1 MADVVGAGATK
12 LVARGYGWT
21 HAGRRAPALA
31 DIDLVVSPGE
41 KVLLCGDSGSGKST
55 LLAAIAGVLGGD
67 DEGTRVG
74 EILLEDAS
82 GRVEAPGHT
91 IPVGLVLQDP
101 DSQVIAARVGDD
113 VAFGCENL
121 AYPRSE
127 IWRRVAAALDMVGLD
142 VDLSFPT
149 ERLSGG
155 QKQRLALAGVIAMG
169 AGMVLLDEPT
179 ANLDP
184 EGAREVI
191 EAVTTMVERT
201 GATLIVVEHQHSAW
215 KGVLDRA
222 IELKDGRIVA
232 DGPVEAVV
240 ASRTISGL
248 PRAREIGGASSSS
261 TGGVPGLV
269 VPELDVLGL
278 GVPEAAASE
287 TPVPNVAGP
296 ESAALWS
303 TDLVTRFGPPRSYVL
318 PRGMSTVIT
327 GPNGAGKTTWLM
339 TVAGLL
345 PAVSGE
351 IGVAEYVRRGLKG
364 SPLTWKSRELAD
376 RIGFVFQNPEHQF
389 VARTVAEELRVAP
402 RVMHREVPEARIA
415 ELVESLRLGHLLKA
429 NPFTLSGGE
438 KRRLSVATALV
449 TAPEVLL
456 LDEPTFG
463 QDPHTFTELVWLLR
477 RMADEG
483 TTIASVTHDPLF
495 ISALGDHRVEVSRG

>member
-1 MADVVGAGATK
+1 MADVGSAGATK
-12 LVARGYGWT
+12 LVARGFGWT

-31 DIDLVVSPGE
+31 DIDVVVSPGE

-82 GRVEAPGHT
+82 GHVEPPGRT

-127 IWRRVAAALDMVGLD
+127 IWQRVSAALDMVGLD

-240 ASRTISGL
+240 ASRSISGL
-248 PRAREIGGASSSS
+248 PRAREIGGTSSSS
-261 TGGVPGLV
+261 TGGVLGSGVPEVV
-269 VPELDVLGL
+269 VPE
-278 GVPEAAASE
+278 A
-287 TPVPNVAGP
+287 
-296 ESAALWS
+296 AALWS
-303 TDLVTRFGPPRSYVL
+303 TDLVTRFGPPRSYAL

-345 PAVSGE
+345 PAVAGE

-364 SPLTWKSRELAD
+364 SPLTWKSRDLAD

-415 ELVESLRLGHLLKA
+415 ELVESLRLGHVLNA

>member
-1 MADVVGAGATK
+1 MSDVGSAGATK

-74 EILLEDAS
+74 EILLEDSS
-82 GRVEAPGHT
+82 GHVEPPGRT

-127 IWRRVAAALDMVGLD
+127 IWQRVSAALSMVGPS

-184 EGAREVI
+184 QGAREVI

-232 DGPVEAVV
+232 DGSLETVV
-240 ASRTISGL
+240 ASRSISGL
-248 PRAREIGGASSSS
+248 PRARGIDGASSSS
-261 TGGVPGLV
+261 AGVVPGSAV
-269 VPELDVLGL
+269 LDS
-278 GVPEAAASE
+278 AASGSD
-287 TPVPNVAGP
+287 VAHVSGP
-296 ESAALWS
+296 ETAALWS
-303 TDLVTRFGPPRSYVL
+303 TDLVTRFGPPRSYAL

-415 ELVESLRLGHLLKA
+415 ELVESLRLGHLLNA

>member
-1 MADVVGAGATK
+1 MADLGSTGATK

-67 DEGTRVG
+67 DEGTREG
-74 EILLEDAS
+74 EILLEDATGHVEPP
-82 GRVEAPGHT
+82 GRT

-121 AYPRSE
+121 AFPRSE
-127 IWRRVAAALDMVGLD
+127 IWRRVSEALSMVGPS

-149 ERLSGG
+149 EQLSGG

-191 EAVTTMVERT
+191 EAVSTMVERT

-232 DGPVEAVV
+232 DGPVETVV
-240 ASRTISGL
+240 ASRSISGL
-248 PRAREIGGASSSS
+248 PRARGIDGPAS
-261 TGGVPGLV
+261 GRVGV
-269 VPELDVLGL
+269 
-278 GVPEAAASE
+278 VPEAAESE
-287 TPVPNVAGP
+287 P
-296 ESAALWS
+296 AALWS
-303 TDLVTRFGPPRSYVL
+303 TDLVTRFGPPRSYAL
-318 PRGMSTVIT
+318 PRGKSTVIT

-345 PAVSGE
+345 PAKSGE

-364 SPLTWKSRELAD
+364 SPLTWKSRDLAD

-402 RVMHREVPEARIA
+402 RVMRREVPEKRIA
-415 ELVESLRLGHLLKA
+415 ELVEALRLGHVLNA

>member
-1 MADVVGAGATK
+1 MADVGSAGATK
-12 LVARGYGWT
+12 LVARGFGWT

-82 GRVEAPGHT
+82 AHVEPPGHT

-127 IWRRVAAALDMVGLD
+127 IWQRVSAALSMVGPS

-149 ERLSGG
+149 EQLSGG

-191 EAVTTMVERT
+191 EAVSTMVERT

-232 DGPVEAVV
+232 DGPLETVV
-240 ASRTISGL
+240 ASRSISGL
-248 PRAREIGGASSSS
+248 PRARRIDGASSSS
-261 TGGVPGLV
+261 VEVVPGSE
-269 VPELDVLGL
+269 VPEFV
-278 GVPEAAASE
+278 VPEAAAPESDVSHVSVSE
-287 TPVPNVAGP
+287 T
-296 ESAALWS
+296 AALWS
-303 TDLVTRFGPPRSYVL
+303 TDLVTRFGPPRSYAL

-402 RVMHREVPEARIA
+402 RVMHREVPEKRIA
-415 ELVESLRLGHLLKA
+415 ELVEALRLEHLLNA

>member
-1 MADVVGAGATK
+1 M
-12 LVARGYGWT
+12 
-21 HAGRRAPALA
+21 
-31 DIDLVVSPGE
+31 
-41 KVLLCGDSGSGKST
+41 
-55 LLAAIAGVLGGD
+55 
-67 DEGTRVG
+67 
-74 EILLEDAS
+74 
-82 GRVEAPGHT
+82 
-91 IPVGLVLQDP
+91 
-101 DSQVIAARVGDD
+101 
-113 VAFGCENL
+113 
-121 AYPRSE
+121 
-127 IWRRVAAALDMVGLD
+127 
-142 VDLSFPT
+142 
-149 ERLSGG
+149 
-155 QKQRLALAGVIAMG
+155 
-169 AGMVLLDEPT
+169 
-179 ANLDP
+179 
-184 EGAREVI
+184 
-191 EAVTTMVERT
+191 
-201 GATLIVVEHQHSAW
+201 
-215 KGVLDRA
+215 
-222 IELKDGRIVA
+222 
-232 DGPVEAVV
+232 
-240 ASRTISGL
+240 
-248 PRAREIGGASSSS
+248 
-261 TGGVPGLV
+261 
-269 VPELDVLGL
+269 
-278 GVPEAAASE
+278 
-287 TPVPNVAGP
+287 P

-303 TDLVTRFGPPRSYVL
+303 TDLVTRFGPPRSYAL
-318 PRGMSTVIT
+318 PRGKSTVIT

-402 RVMHREVPEARIA
+402 RVMRREVPEKRIDQ
-415 ELVESLRLGHLLKA
+415 LVESLRLGHVLNA

>member
-1 MADVVGAGATK
+1 MADVGSVEGVSAGATK

-31 DIDLVVSPGE
+31 DIDLVISPGE

-82 GRVEAPGHT
+82 GHVEPPGHT

-121 AYPRSE
+121 AYPREE
-127 IWRRVAAALDMVGLD
+127 IWQRVTAALSMVGPY

-191 EAVTTMVERT
+191 EAVSTMVERT
-201 GATLIVVEHQHSAW
+201 GATLIVVEHQHAAW

-240 ASRTISGL
+240 ASRSISGL
-248 PRAREIGGASSSS
+248 PRAREDRATSPSSA
-261 TGGVPGLV
+261 GVVPDLAVPG
-269 VPELDVLGL
+269 
-278 GVPEAAASE
+278 
-287 TPVPNVAGP
+287 
-296 ESAALWS
+296 SAALWS
-303 TDLVTRFGPPRSYVL
+303 TDLVTRFGPPRSYAL

-345 PAVSGE
+345 AAVAGE

-415 ELVESLRLGHLLKA
+415 ELVEALRLGHLLNA

>member
-1 MADVVGAGATK
+1 MADLGSTGATK

-82 GRVEAPGHT
+82 GHVEPPGRT

-121 AYPRSE
+121 AFPRSE
-127 IWRRVAAALDMVGLD
+127 IWRRVSAALSMVGPA

-149 ERLSGG
+149 EQLSGG

-191 EAVTTMVERT
+191 EAVSTMVERT

-232 DGPVEAVV
+232 DGPVETVV
-240 ASRTISGL
+240 ASRSISGL
-248 PRAREIGGASSSS
+248 PRARGIDGAASGSV
-261 TGGVPGLV
+261 GV
-269 VPELDVLGL
+269 
-278 GVPEAAASE
+278 VPEAAES
-287 TPVPNVAGP
+287 

-303 TDLVTRFGPPRSYVL
+303 TNLVTRFGPPRSYAL

-345 PAVSGE
+345 PAKSGE

-402 RVMHREVPEARIA
+402 RVMRREVPEKRIDQ
-415 ELVESLRLGHLLKA
+415 LVESLRLGHVLNA

>member
-1 MADVVGAGATK
+1 MADVGSVEDMSAGATK

-31 DIDLVVSPGE
+31 DIDLVISPGE

-82 GRVEAPGHT
+82 GHIEPPGRT

-127 IWRRVAAALDMVGLD
+127 IWQRVTAALSMVGPA

-191 EAVTTMVERT
+191 EAVSTMVERT
-201 GATLIVVEHQHSAW
+201 GATLIVVEHQHTAW

-240 ASRTISGL
+240 ASRSISGL
-248 PRAREIGGASSSS
+248 PRARDAGGTSPSS
-261 TGGVPGLV
+261 TGR
-269 VPELDVLGL
+269 
-278 GVPEAAASE
+278 A
-287 TPVPNVAGP
+287 P

-303 TDLVTRFGPPRSYVL
+303 TDLVTRFGPPRSYAL

-402 RVMHREVPEARIA
+402 RVMHRAVPEARIA
-415 ELVESLRLGHLLKA
+415 ELVESLRLGHLLNA

-495 ISALGDHRVEVSRG
+495 LSALGDHRVEVSRG

>member
-1 MADVVGAGATK
+1 MADLGSTGATK

-82 GRVEAPGHT
+82 GHVEPPGRT

-127 IWRRVAAALDMVGLD
+127 IWRRVSAALSMVGPS

-149 ERLSGG
+149 EQLSGG

-191 EAVTTMVERT
+191 EAVSTMVERT
-201 GATLIVVEHQHSAW
+201 GATLIVVEHQHAAW
-215 KGVLDRA
+215 EGVLDRA

-232 DGPVEAVV
+232 DGPVDSVV
-240 ASRTISGL
+240 AQRSVIGL
-248 PRAREIGGASSSS
+248 PQARGDGETSSSS
-261 TGGVPGLV
+261 AGGV
-269 VPELDVLGL
+269 
-278 GVPEAAASE
+278 
-287 TPVPNVAGP
+287 P

-303 TDLVTRFGPPRSYVL
+303 TNLVTRFGPPRSYAL

-345 PAVSGE
+345 PAKSGE

-402 RVMHREVPEARIA
+402 RVMRREVPEKRIDQ
-415 ELVESLRLGHLLKA
+415 LVESLRLGHVLNA

>member
-1 MADVVGAGATK
+1 MADVGSAGATK

-82 GRVEAPGHT
+82 GHVEPPGRT

-127 IWRRVAAALDMVGLD
+127 IWQRVSAALSMVGPS

-149 ERLSGG
+149 EQLSGG

-201 GATLIVVEHQHSAW
+201 GATLIVVEHQHAAW

-232 DGPVEAVV
+232 DGPLDTVV
-240 ASRTISGL
+240 ASRSISGL
-248 PRAREIGGASSSS
+248 PRAREIGGTSPSN
-261 TGGVPGLV
+261 TGA
-269 VPELDVLGL
+269 VPE
-278 GVPEAAASE
+278 
-287 TPVPNVAGP
+287 T
-296 ESAALWS
+296 AALWS
-303 TDLVTRFGPPRSYVL
+303 TDLVTRFGPPRSYAL

-345 PAVSGE
+345 PAKSGE

-415 ELVESLRLGHLLKA
+415 ELVESLRLGHLLNA

-449 TAPEVLL
+449 SAPEVLL

>member
-1 MADVVGAGATK
+1 MADVGSAGATK

-82 GRVEAPGHT
+82 GHVEPPGRT

-127 IWRRVAAALDMVGLD
+127 IWQRVSAALSMVGPS

-149 ERLSGG
+149 EQLSGG

-201 GATLIVVEHQHSAW
+201 GATLIVVEHQHAAW

-232 DGPVEAVV
+232 DGPLDTVV
-240 ASRTISGL
+240 ASRSISGL
-248 PRAREIGGASSSS
+248 PRAREIGGTSPSN
-261 TGGVPGLV
+261 TGA
-269 VPELDVLGL
+269 VPE
-278 GVPEAAASE
+278 
-287 TPVPNVAGP
+287 T
-296 ESAALWS
+296 AALWS
-303 TDLVTRFGPPRSYVL
+303 TDLVTRFGPPRSYAL

-415 ELVESLRLGHLLKA
+415 ELVESLRLGHLLNA

>member
-1 MADVVGAGATK
+1 MADVGSAGATK

-31 DIDLVVSPGE
+31 DIDLVISPGE

-82 GRVEAPGHT
+82 GHVEPPGRT

-127 IWRRVAAALDMVGLD
+127 IWQRVSAALSMVGPS

-149 ERLSGG
+149 EQLSGG

-191 EAVTTMVERT
+191 DAVSTMVERT
-201 GATLIVVEHQHSAW
+201 GATLIVVEHQHAAW
-215 KGVLDRA
+215 EGVLDRA

-232 DGPVEAVV
+232 DGPVESVV
-240 ASRTISGL
+240 ASRSISGL
-248 PRAREIGGASSSS
+248 PRARGNDGASSSS
-261 TGGVPGLV
+261 AGVVPGSAV
-269 VPELDVLGL
+269 LD
-278 GVPEAAASE
+278 
-287 TPVPNVAGP
+287 
-296 ESAALWS
+296 SAALWS

-351 IGVAEYVRRGLKG
+351 IGVAEYVRRGLTG

-415 ELVESLRLGHLLKA
+415 ELVDSLRLGHLLNA

-449 TAPEVLL
+449 SAPEVLL

>member
-1 MADVVGAGATK
+1 MADLGSTGATK

-82 GRVEAPGHT
+82 GHVEPPGRT

-121 AYPRSE
+121 AFPRAE
-127 IWRRVAAALDMVGLD
+127 IWRRVSAALSMVGPA

-149 ERLSGG
+149 EQLSGG

-191 EAVTTMVERT
+191 EAVSTMVERT
-201 GATLIVVEHQHSAW
+201 GATLIVVEHQHAAW

-232 DGPVEAVV
+232 DGPVETVV
-240 ASRTISGL
+240 ASRSISGL
-248 PRAREIGGASSSS
+248 PRARGIDGAASGSV
-261 TGGVPGLV
+261 GV
-269 VPELDVLGL
+269 
-278 GVPEAAASE
+278 VPEAAES
-287 TPVPNVAGP
+287 

-303 TDLVTRFGPPRSYVL
+303 TNLVTRFGPPRSYAL

-345 PAVSGE
+345 PAKSGE

-402 RVMHREVPEARIA
+402 RVMRREVPEKRIDQ
-415 ELVESLRLGHLLKA
+415 LVELLRLGHVLNA

>member
-1 MADVVGAGATK
+1 MSEVSAAGATK
-12 LVARGYGWT
+12 VSARGYGWT
-21 HAGRRAPALA
+21 HAGRREAALA
-31 DIDLVVSPGE
+31 EIDFVVEPGE

-74 EILLEDAS
+74 SILLEDAHGTVEQP
-82 GRVEAPGHT
+82 GRT

-121 AYPRSE
+121 AYPREE
-127 IWRRVAAALDMVGLD
+127 IWQRVTAALEMVGPY
-142 VDLSFPT
+142 VDLDFPT

-169 AGMVLLDEPT
+169 AGVVLLDEPT

-184 EGAREVI
+184 EGACDVI
-191 EAVTTMVERT
+191 EAVSTMVERT
-201 GATLIVVEHQHSAW
+201 GATLIVVEHQHAAW

-232 DGPVEAVV
+232 DGPLASVV
-240 ASRTISGL
+240 ANRTEADL
-248 PRAREIGGASSSS
+248 
-261 TGGVPGLV
+261 
-269 VPELDVLGL
+269 
-278 GVPEAAASE
+278 PEARDVAKHSE
-287 TPVPNVAGP
+287 P
-296 ESAALWS
+296 ALWS
-303 TDLVTRFGPPRSYVL
+303 TDLVTRFGPPRSFEL
-318 PRGMSTVIT
+318 PRGASTVLT
-327 GPNGAGKTTWLM
+327 GPNGAGKTTWMM

-345 PAVSGE
+345 PAESGE
-351 IGVAEYVRRGLKG
+351 IGVADFVRRGLKG
-364 SPLTWKSRELAD
+364 SPLEWKSRELAD

-389 VARTVAEELRVAP
+389 VARTVAEELRVGP
-402 RVMHREVPEARIA
+402 KVMRREVPEAHIA
-415 ELVESLRLGHLLKA
+415 ELVDVLRLGHLLNA

-449 TAPEVLL
+449 SAPEVLL

-463 QDPHTFTELVWLLR
+463 QDPHTFSELVWLLR

-495 ISALGDHRVEVSRG
+495 ISALGDHRVEVTRG

>member
-1 MADVVGAGATK
+1 MADVRSAGATK

-82 GRVEAPGHT
+82 GRVEPPGRT

-121 AYPRSE
+121 AYPRPS
-127 IWRRVAAALDMVGLD
+127 IWQRVTAALSMVGP
-142 VDLSFPT
+142 VEDLSYPT

-191 EAVTTMVERT
+191 EAVSTMVERT

-232 DGPVEAVV
+232 DGPLDTVV
-240 ASRTISGL
+240 ASRSISGL
-248 PRAREIGGASSSS
+248 PRAREIGGAAPSS
-261 TGGVPGLV
+261 TGGVLGSV
-269 VPELDVLGL
+269 VPELDV
-278 GVPEAAASE
+278 PEAGASDVS
-287 TPVPNVAGP
+287 VPNVAGP

-415 ELVESLRLGHLLKA
+415 ELVESLRLGDLLKA

>member
-1 MADVVGAGATK
+1 MADVGSAGATK

-82 GRVEAPGHT
+82 GHVEPPGRT

-127 IWRRVAAALDMVGLD
+127 IWQRVSAALSMVGPS

-149 ERLSGG
+149 EQLSGG

-201 GATLIVVEHQHSAW
+201 GATLIVVEHQHAAW

-222 IELKDGRIVA
+222 IELKDGRMVA
-232 DGPVEAVV
+232 DGPLESVV
-240 ASRTISGL
+240 ASRSISGL
-248 PRAREIGGASSSS
+248 PRAREIGGTSPGN
-261 TGGVPGLV
+261 TGA
-269 VPELDVLGL
+269 VPE
-278 GVPEAAASE
+278 
-287 TPVPNVAGP
+287 T
-296 ESAALWS
+296 AALWS
-303 TDLVTRFGPPRSYVL
+303 TDLVTRFGPPRSYAL

-415 ELVESLRLGHLLKA
+415 KLVDSLRLGHLLNA

-449 TAPEVLL
+449 SAPEVLL

>member
-1 MADVVGAGATK
+1 MADVGSAGATK

-82 GRVEAPGHT
+82 GHVEPPGRT

-101 DSQVIAARVGDD
+101 DSQVIAARVGDN

-127 IWRRVAAALDMVGLD
+127 IWQRVSAALSMVGPS

-149 ERLSGG
+149 EQLSGG

-201 GATLIVVEHQHSAW
+201 GATLIVVEHQHAAW

-232 DGPVEAVV
+232 DGPLESVV
-240 ASRTISGL
+240 ASRSISGL
-248 PRAREIGGASSSS
+248 PRAREIGGTSPSN
-261 TGGVPGLV
+261 TGA
-269 VPELDVLGL
+269 VPEK
-278 GVPEAAASE
+278 
-287 TPVPNVAGP
+287 
-296 ESAALWS
+296 AALWS
-303 TDLVTRFGPPRSYVL
+303 TDLVTRFGPPRSYAL

-415 ELVESLRLGHLLKA
+415 ELVESLRLGHLLNA

>member
-1 MADVVGAGATK
+1 MADLGSTGATK

-82 GRVEAPGHT
+82 GHVEPPGRT

-127 IWRRVAAALDMVGLD
+127 IWRRVSAALSMVGPS

-149 ERLSGG
+149 EQLSGG

-191 EAVTTMVERT
+191 EAVSTMVERT
-201 GATLIVVEHQHSAW
+201 GATLIVVEHQHAAW

-232 DGPVEAVV
+232 DGPVETVV
-240 ASRTISGL
+240 ASRSISGL
-248 PRAREIGGASSSS
+248 PRARGIDGPASGSV
-261 TGGVPGLV
+261 GV
-269 VPELDVLGL
+269 VPE
-278 GVPEAAASE
+278 A
-287 TPVPNVAGP
+287 AGP

-303 TDLVTRFGPPRSYVL
+303 TYLVTRFGPPRSYAL
-318 PRGMSTVIT
+318 PRGKSTVIT

-345 PAVSGE
+345 PAKSGE

-402 RVMHREVPEARIA
+402 RVMRREVPEKRI
-415 ELVESLRLGHLLKA
+415 EQLVESLRLGHVLNA

>member
-1 MADVVGAGATK
+1 
-12 LVARGYGWT
+12 
-21 HAGRRAPALA
+21 
-31 DIDLVVSPGE
+31 
-41 KVLLCGDSGSGKST
+41 
-55 LLAAIAGVLGGD
+55 
-67 DEGTRVG
+67 
-74 EILLEDAS
+74 
-82 GRVEAPGHT
+82 
-91 IPVGLVLQDP
+91 
-101 DSQVIAARVGDD
+101 
-113 VAFGCENL
+113 
-121 AYPRSE
+121 
-127 IWRRVAAALDMVGLD
+127 
-142 VDLSFPT
+142 
-149 ERLSGG
+149 
-155 QKQRLALAGVIAMG
+155 
-169 AGMVLLDEPT
+169 MVLLDEPT

-191 EAVTTMVERT
+191 EAVSTMVERT
-201 GATLIVVEHQHSAW
+201 GATLIVVEHQHAAW
-215 KGVLDRA
+215 RGVLDRA

-240 ASRTISGL
+240 ASRSISGL
-248 PRAREIGGASSSS
+248 PRARDAGGTSPSS
-261 TGGVPGLV
+261 TGR
-269 VPELDVLGL
+269 
-278 GVPEAAASE
+278 A
-287 TPVPNVAGP
+287 P

-303 TDLVTRFGPPRSYVL
+303 TDLVTRFGPPRSYAL

-345 PAVSGE
+345 PAVAGE

-402 RVMHREVPEARIA
+402 RVMHREVPEGRIA
-415 ELVESLRLGHLLKA
+415 ELVEALRLGHVLNA

-495 ISALGDHRVEVSRG
+495 ISALGNHRVEVSRG

>member
-1 MADVVGAGATK
+1 MADVGSAEGMSAGATK

-31 DIDLVVSPGE
+31 GIDLDISPGE

-82 GRVEAPGHT
+82 GHVEPPGRT

-127 IWRRVAAALDMVGLD
+127 IWQRVTAALSMVGPA

-191 EAVTTMVERT
+191 EAVSTMVERT
-201 GATLIVVEHQHSAW
+201 GATLIVVEHQHAAW

-232 DGPVEAVV
+232 DGPVETVV
-240 ASRTISGL
+240 ASRSISGL
-248 PRAREIGGASSSS
+248 PRAREAGGASPS
-261 TGGVPGLV
+261 GAGV
-269 VPELDVLGL
+269 VPDVA
-278 GVPEAAASE
+278 V
-287 TPVPNVAGP
+287 P

-303 TDLVTRFGPPRSYVL
+303 TDLVTRFGPPRSYAL
-318 PRGMSTVIT
+318 PRGTSTVIT
-327 GPNGAGKTTWLM
+327 GPNGVGKTTWLM

-415 ELVESLRLGHLLKA
+415 ELVEALRLGYLLNA

>member
-1 MADVVGAGATK
+1 MADVGSAGATK

-31 DIDLVVSPGE
+31 DIDLVISPGE

-82 GRVEAPGHT
+82 GHVEPPGRT

-127 IWRRVAAALDMVGLD
+127 IWQRVSAALSMVGPS

-149 ERLSGG
+149 EQLSGG

-201 GATLIVVEHQHSAW
+201 GATLIVVEHQHAAW

-232 DGPVEAVV
+232 DGPLDTVV
-240 ASRTISGL
+240 ASRSISGL
-248 PRAREIGGASSSS
+248 PRAREIGGTSPSN
-261 TGGVPGLV
+261 TGA
-269 VPELDVLGL
+269 VPE
-278 GVPEAAASE
+278 
-287 TPVPNVAGP
+287 T
-296 ESAALWS
+296 AALWS
-303 TDLVTRFGPPRSYVL
+303 TDLVTRFGPPRSYAL

-415 ELVESLRLGHLLKA
+415 ELVESLRLGHLLNA

>member
-1 MADVVGAGATK
+1 MADVGSAGATK

-21 HAGRRAPALA
+21 HAGRRVPALA

-82 GRVEAPGHT
+82 GHVEPPGRT
-91 IPVGLVLQDP
+91 ISVGLVLQDP

-121 AYPRSE
+121 AFPRAE
-127 IWRRVAAALDMVGLD
+127 IWRRVSAALSMVGPS

-149 ERLSGG
+149 EQLSGG

-191 EAVTTMVERT
+191 EAVSTMVERT
-201 GATLIVVEHQHSAW
+201 GATLIVVEHQHAAW

-232 DGPVEAVV
+232 DGPVETVV
-240 ASRTISGL
+240 ASRSISGL
-248 PRAREIGGASSSS
+248 PRARGIDGPASGSV
-261 TGGVPGLV
+261 GV
-269 VPELDVLGL
+269 VPE
-278 GVPEAAASE
+278 A
-287 TPVPNVAGP
+287 AGP

-303 TDLVTRFGPPRSYVL
+303 TDLVTRFGPPRSYAL

-415 ELVESLRLGHLLKA
+415 ELVEALRLGHVLNA

>member
-1 MADVVGAGATK
+1 MKNMGVGPGGGAGVPGGMSTGATK

-31 DIDLVVSPGE
+31 DIDLVVEPGE

-82 GRVEAPGHT
+82 GHVEPPGRT

-121 AYPRSE
+121 AFPRSE
-127 IWRRVAAALDMVGLD
+127 IWRRVSEALSMVGPD

-184 EGAREVI
+184 EGALEVI
-191 EAVTTMVERT
+191 EAVSTMVERT
-201 GATLIVVEHQHSAW
+201 GATLIVVEHQHAAW
-215 KGVLDRA
+215 EGVLDRA

-232 DGPVEAVV
+232 DGPVDSVV
-240 ASRTISGL
+240 AQRSVIGL
-248 PRAREIGGASSSS
+248 PQARGDGETSSSS
-261 TGGVPGLV
+261 AGGV
-269 VPELDVLGL
+269 
-278 GVPEAAASE
+278 
-287 TPVPNVAGP
+287 P

-303 TDLVTRFGPPRSYVL
+303 TDLVTRFGPPRSFRL
-318 PRGMSTVIT
+318 PRGKSTVIT

-345 PAVSGE
+345 PAKSGE

-402 RVMHREVPEARIA
+402 RVMRREVPEKRI
-415 ELVESLRLGHLLKA
+415 EQLVESLRLGHVLNA

>member
-1 MADVVGAGATK
+1 MSEVGAAGATK
-12 LVARGYGWT
+12 VTARGYGWT
-21 HAGRRAPALA
+21 HAGRREAALA
-31 DIDLVVSPGE
+31 EIDFVIEPGE

-74 EILLEDAS
+74 EILLKGADGNVEQP
-82 GRVEAPGHT
+82 GRT

-121 AYPRSE
+121 AYPREE
-127 IWRRVAAALDMVGLD
+127 IWQRVTAALEMVGPY
-142 VDLSFPT
+142 VDLDFPT

-169 AGMVLLDEPT
+169 AGVVLLDEPT

-184 EGAREVI
+184 EGARDVI
-191 EAVTTMVERT
+191 EAVSTMVERT
-201 GATLIVVEHQHSAW
+201 GATLIVVEHQHAAW

-232 DGPVEAVV
+232 DGPLASVV
-240 ASRTISGL
+240 ANRTVADL
-248 PRAREIGGASSSS
+248 
-261 TGGVPGLV
+261 
-269 VPELDVLGL
+269 
-278 GVPEAAASE
+278 PEARGVAKHSE
-287 TPVPNVAGP
+287 P
-296 ESAALWS
+296 ALWS
-303 TDLVTRFGPPRSYVL
+303 TDLVTRFGPPRSFEL
-318 PRGMSTVIT
+318 PRGASTVLT
-327 GPNGAGKTTWLM
+327 GPNGAGKTTWMM

-345 PAVSGE
+345 PAESGE
-351 IGVAEYVRRGLKG
+351 IGVADFLRRGLKG
-364 SPLTWKSRELAD
+364 SPLEWKSRELAD

-389 VARTVAEELRVAP
+389 VARTVAEELRVGP
-402 RVMHREVPEARIA
+402 KVMRREVPEAHIA
-415 ELVESLRLGHLLKA
+415 ELVDALRLGHLLNA

-449 TAPEVLL
+449 SAPEVLL

-463 QDPHTFTELVWLLR
+463 QDPHTFSELVWLLR

-495 ISALGDHRVEVSRG
+495 IAALGDHRVEVTRG

>member
-1 MADVVGAGATK
+1 MSEVGAAGATK
-12 LVARGYGWT
+12 VTARGYGWT
-21 HAGRRAPALA
+21 HAGRREATLA
-31 DIDLVVSPGE
+31 DIDFAIEPGE

-74 EILLEDAS
+74 SILLEDAHGTVEQP
-82 GRVEAPGHT
+82 GRT

-121 AYPRSE
+121 AYPREE
-127 IWRRVAAALDMVGLD
+127 IWQRVTAALEMVGPY
-142 VDLSFPT
+142 VDLDFPT
-149 ERLSGG
+149 AQLSGG

-169 AGMVLLDEPT
+169 AGVVLLDEPT

-184 EGAREVI
+184 EGARDVI
-191 EAVTTMVERT
+191 EAVATMAERT
-201 GATLIVVEHQHSAW
+201 GATLIVVEHQHAAW

-232 DGPVEAVV
+232 DGTLASVV
-240 ASRTISGL
+240 ANRTVADL
-248 PRAREIGGASSSS
+248 
-261 TGGVPGLV
+261 
-269 VPELDVLGL
+269 
-278 GVPEAAASE
+278 PEARGVAKHSE
-287 TPVPNVAGP
+287 P
-296 ESAALWS
+296 ALWS
-303 TDLVTRFGPPRSYVL
+303 TDLVTRFGPPRSFEL
-318 PRGMSTVIT
+318 PRGASTVIT

-345 PAVSGE
+345 PAESGE
-351 IGVAEYVRRGLKG
+351 MGVADFVRRGLKG
-364 SPLTWKSRELAD
+364 SPLEWKSRELAD

-389 VARTVAEELRVAP
+389 VARTVAEELRVGP
-402 RVMHREVPEARIA
+402 KVMRREVPEARIA
-415 ELVESLRLGHLLKA
+415 ELVESLRLGHLLNA

-449 TAPEVLL
+449 SAPEVLL

-463 QDPHTFTELVWLLR
+463 QDPHTFSELVWLLR

-495 ISALGDHRVEVSRG
+495 ISALGDHRVEVTRG

>member
-1 MADVVGAGATK
+1 MADVGSIEGMSAGATK

-31 DIDLVVSPGE
+31 DIDLDISPGE

-82 GRVEAPGHT
+82 GHSEPPGRT

-121 AYPRSE
+121 AYPREE
-127 IWRRVAAALDMVGLD
+127 IWQRVSAALEMVGPY

-191 EAVTTMVERT
+191 EAVSTMVERT
-201 GATLIVVEHQHSAW
+201 GATLIVVEHQHAAW

-232 DGPVEAVV
+232 DGPVDSVV
-240 ASRTISGL
+240 AKRSLSGL
-248 PRAREIGGASSSS
+248 PQAREDCGTSPSSA
-261 TGGVPGLV
+261 GVV
-269 VPELDVLGL
+269 LDV
-278 GVPEAAASE
+278 AI
-287 TPVPNVAGP
+287 P

-303 TDLVTRFGPPRSYVL
+303 TDLVTRFGPPRSYAL

-345 PAVSGE
+345 PAVAGE

-364 SPLTWKSRELAD
+364 SPLTWKSRDLAD

-402 RVMHREVPEARIA
+402 RVMHREVPEGRIA
-415 ELVESLRLGHLLKA
+415 ELVEALRLGHLLNA

-463 QDPHTFTELVWLLR
+463 QDPYTFTELVWLLR

>member
-1 MADVVGAGATK
+1 MADLGSTGATK

-82 GRVEAPGHT
+82 GHVEPPGRT

-127 IWRRVAAALDMVGLD
+127 IWRRVSAALSMVGPS

-149 ERLSGG
+149 EQLSGG

-191 EAVTTMVERT
+191 EAVSTMVERT

-232 DGPVEAVV
+232 DGPVETVV
-240 ASRTISGL
+240 ASRSISGL
-248 PRAREIGGASSSS
+248 PRARGIDGAASGSV
-261 TGGVPGLV
+261 GV
-269 VPELDVLGL
+269 
-278 GVPEAAASE
+278 VPEAAES
-287 TPVPNVAGP
+287 

-303 TDLVTRFGPPRSYVL
+303 TNLVTRFGPPRSYAL

-345 PAVSGE
+345 PAKSGE

-402 RVMHREVPEARIA
+402 RVMRREVPEKRIDQ
-415 ELVESLRLGHLLKA
+415 LVESLRLGHVLNA

>member
-1 MADVVGAGATK
+1 MADVGSAGATK

-31 DIDLVVSPGE
+31 DIDLVISPGE

-74 EILLEDAS
+74 EILLEDSS
-82 GRVEAPGHT
+82 GHVEPPGRT

-121 AYPRSE
+121 AFPRTE
-127 IWRRVAAALDMVGLD
+127 IWRRVSAALSMVGPS

-149 ERLSGG
+149 EQLSGG

-191 EAVTTMVERT
+191 DAVSTMVERT
-201 GATLIVVEHQHSAW
+201 GATLIVVEHQHAAW

-232 DGPVEAVV
+232 DGPLESVV
-240 ASRTISGL
+240 ASRSISGL
-248 PRAREIGGASSSS
+248 PRARGNDGASSSS
-261 TGGVPGLV
+261 AGVVPGSAV
-269 VPELDVLGL
+269 LD
-278 GVPEAAASE
+278 
-287 TPVPNVAGP
+287 
-296 ESAALWS
+296 SAALWS

-345 PAVSGE
+345 PAVSGQ

-415 ELVESLRLGHLLKA
+415 ELVESLRLGHLLNA